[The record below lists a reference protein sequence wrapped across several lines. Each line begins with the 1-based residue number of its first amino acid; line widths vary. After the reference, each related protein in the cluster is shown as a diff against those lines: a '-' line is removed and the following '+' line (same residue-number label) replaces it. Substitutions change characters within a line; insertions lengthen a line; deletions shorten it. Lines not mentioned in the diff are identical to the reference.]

1 MVLSKTYL
9 LIDWKKISDV
19 FAPYLSRI
27 WNNEIIEK
35 HQFLDKL
42 KPVLKKKD
50 RNIVKKYRYL
60 SILMMISKIFERNR
74 QKPVV
79 SCK

>member
-1 MVLSKTYL
+1 MVLSKTYP
-9 LIDWKKISDV
+9 LIDWTKISDV

-79 SCK
+79 SYK